1 MRVECHLFGA
11 CLPRRLRMTRASG
24 AQPRSG
30 HSAQLHFI
38 FPPKYVFIAV
48 VSDFTDAAPA
58 SCLIQKSPPRH
69 VRGQPWP
76 AARRRFQHST
86 SPRSPRSSF
95 PKFSLGEPLEGVST
109 SHRPARSRLPY
120 KATCFSKVFHSTI
133 CIPVSV
139 VFMRLKPV

>member
-48 VSDFTDAAPA
+48 VSDFTGAAPA
-58 SCLIQKSPPRH
+58 SRLIQKSPPRRAMS
-69 VRGQPWP
+69 VGSLGRPRGGGSST
-76 AARRRFQHST
+76 ARVHARLV
-86 SPRSPRSSF
+86 PRSRNSVSENLSKASLRRIPPRVQGYRTKQRAF
-95 PKFSLGEPLEGVST
+95 PRFFIQPFAFRYLWCLWV
-109 SHRPARSRLPY
+109 
-120 KATCFSKVFHSTI
+120 
-133 CIPVSV
+133 
-139 VFMRLKPV
+139 